1 MYTDTTPQADRHALS
16 AVHAETI
23 RASLPAVGANI
34 NEIAQLFYR
43 TMFAKHPELLA
54 NTFNRG
60 NQRSGEQQ
68 KALAASVATFAAML
82 VDTSAPSPV
91 ELLTRIG
98 HKHVSLGIT
107 EDQYQIVHD
116 NLFQAIGEVLGD
128 AVTPAVAEA
137 WDRVY
142 WIMADVLVG
151 FEKGLYGS
159 AGVEDGDVFVPARLT
174 GREQL
179 TGSVM
184 KYSFEAEGFAQTQP
198 GQYTSL
204 GVRLP
209 DGARQLRQYSLVEWD
224 DRGFSVAVQRDGEV
238 SSHLQDHVLEGET
251 IEATLPAGHLVL
263 HQFTSPIVTVSQGIG
278 STPMAGMLMA
288 LIKRLDTEQG
298 SASRPEHPITVLHAD
313 ASESDY
319 AFRDLAASVTSRLH
333 APLVTA
339 FRDQDQRLDLK
350 ALAADGTLPAGAQWY
365 LCGGNAFLRDIRDQI
380 EEHKTSLFPVEVH
393 FELFSPNDWLLR

>member
-1 MYTDTTPQADRHALS
+1 MYTDAAPQADRHALS
-16 AVHAETI
+16 PEHAETI
-23 RASLPAVGANI
+23 RATLPAVGANI
-34 NEIAQLFYR
+34 HEIAQRFYR
-43 TMFAKHPELLA
+43 TMFSKHPELLA
-54 NTFNRG
+54 DTFNRG

-91 ELLTRIG
+91 DLLTRIG

-107 EDQYQIVHD
+107 EDQYQVVHD

-128 AVTPAVAEA
+128 AVTPEVAEA

-151 FEKGLYGS
+151 FERGLYDS
-159 AGVEDGDVFVPARLT
+159 AGVRPGEVFVPAELT
-174 GREQL
+174 AREPL

-184 KYSFEAEGFAQTQP
+184 KYSFAAEGFGPTRP

-224 DRGFSVAVQRDGEV
+224 DQGFSVAVQRDGEV
-238 SSHLQDHVLEGET
+238 SSHLQDHVRAGDT

-278 STPMAGMLMA
+278 STPMAGMLVA
-288 LIKRLDTEQG
+288 LIRRLDAEQG
-298 SASRPEHPITVLHAD
+298 AASRPEHPITVLHAD
-313 ASESDY
+313 ASEEDY
-319 AFRDLAASVTSRLH
+319 AFRDLAESVTRRLG

-339 FRDQDQRLDLK
+339 FRDRGQRLDLA
-350 ALAADGTLPAGAQWY
+350 ALAEDGTLPAGAQWY
-365 LCGGNAFLRDIRDQI
+365 LCGGNAFLQDIRDQL
-380 EEHKTSLFPVEVH
+380 EAHKTTLFPAEVH

>member
-1 MYTDTTPQADRHALS
+1 MYMDTPPHVDRRSLS
-16 AVHAETI
+16 PEHAETI
-23 RASLPAVGANI
+23 RATLPAVGAHI
-34 NEIAQLFYR
+34 QEIAQLFYR
-43 TMFAKHPELLA
+43 TMFSTHPDLLA
-54 NTFNRG
+54 DTFNRG

-128 AVTPAVAEA
+128 AVTPEVAEA

-142 WIMADVLVG
+142 WILADVLVG
-151 FEKGLYGS
+151 FEQGLYAS
-159 AGVEDGDVFVPARLT
+159 AGVRDGNVFVPARLT
-174 GREQL
+174 TRNQL

-184 KYSFEAEGFAQTQP
+184 KYAFEAEGFARTRP

-204 GVRLP
+204 GVTLP

-224 DRGFSVAVQRDGEV
+224 ERGFSVAVERAGEV
-238 SSHLQDHVLEGET
+238 SSHLQDHVREGDT

-278 STPMAGMLMA
+278 STPMAGMLVA
-288 LIKRLDTEQG
+288 LIKRLEAEQG
-298 SASRPEHPITVLHAD
+298 AASRPEHPITVLHAD
-313 ASESDY
+313 ASEADY

-339 FRDQDQRLDLK
+339 FRDQGQRLDLQ
-350 ALAADGTLPAGAQWY
+350 ALAEDGTLPAGAQWY
-365 LCGGNAFLRDIRDQI
+365 LCGGNAFLQDIRDQL
-380 EEHKTSLFPVEVH
+380 EAHKTLLFPAEVH

>member
-1 MYTDTTPQADRHALS
+1 
-16 AVHAETI
+16 
-23 RASLPAVGANI
+23 
-34 NEIAQLFYR
+34 
-43 TMFAKHPELLA
+43 
-54 NTFNRG
+54 
-60 NQRSGEQQ
+60 
-68 KALAASVATFAAML
+68 
-82 VDTSAPSPV
+82 
-91 ELLTRIG
+91 
-98 HKHVSLGIT
+98 
-107 EDQYQIVHD
+107 VHD
-116 NLFQAIGEVLGD
+116 NLFQAIVEVLGD
-128 AVTPAVAEA
+128 AVTPEVAEA

-151 FEKGLYGS
+151 FEQGLYGS
-159 AGVEDGDVFVPARLT
+159 AGVEDGDVFVTARLT

-184 KYSFEAEGFAQTQP
+184 KYSFAAEGFAHTQP

-224 DRGFSVAVQRDGEV
+224 DRGFSVAVQREGEV
-238 SSHLQDHVLEGET
+238 SSHLQDHVREGDA

-288 LIKRLDTEQG
+288 LIKRLDAEQG
-298 SASRPEHPITVLHAD
+298 AASRPEHPITVLHAD
-313 ASESDY
+313 ASEADY
-319 AFRDLAASVTSRLH
+319 AFRDLAAEVTRRLG

-350 ALAADGTLPAGAQWY
+350 ALVDDGTLPTGAQWY
-365 LCGGNAFLRDIRDQI
+365 LCGGNAFLQDIRDQL
-380 EEHKTSLFPVEVH
+380 EAHKTSLFPVEVH

>member
-1 MYTDTTPQADRHALS
+1 MYTDTAPQADRHALS
-16 AVHAETI
+16 AEHAETI
-23 RASLPAVGANI
+23 RATLPAVGAHI
-34 NEIAQLFYR
+34 TEIAQLFYR
-43 TMFAKHPELLA
+43 TMFSRHPELLA
-54 NTFNRG
+54 DTFNRG

-82 VDTSAPSPV
+82 VDESAPSPV
-91 ELLTRIG
+91 DLLTRIG

-107 EDQYQIVHD
+107 RDQYQVVHD
-116 NLFQAIGEVLGD
+116 NLFHAIAEVLGE
-128 AVTPAVAEA
+128 AVTPPVAEA

-142 WIMADVLVG
+142 WIMADVLTG
-151 FEKGLYGS
+151 FEQGLYDS
-159 AGVEDGDVFVPARLT
+159 AGVDAGDVFVPARLT
-174 GREQL
+174 ERRRL

-184 KYSFEAEGFAQTQP
+184 RYSFAAEGFAATRP

-224 DRGFSVAVQRDGEV
+224 EAGFSVAVQRDGEV
-238 SSHLQDHVLEGET
+238 SSHLQDHVREGDT
-251 IEATLPAGHLVL
+251 IDATLPAGHLVL

-288 LIKRLDTEQG
+288 LIRRLDTEQG
-298 SASRPEHPITVLHAD
+298 AGSRPEHPITVLHAD
-313 ASESDY
+313 ASEDDY
-319 AFRDLAASVTSRLH
+319 AFRDLAEEVTSRLH

-339 FRDQDQRLDLK
+339 FRDRGERLDLG
-350 ALAADGTLPAGAQWY
+350 ALAGAGTLPVGAQWY
-365 LCGGNAFLRDIRDQI
+365 LCGGNAFLQDVRDQL
-380 EEHKTSLFPVEVH
+380 EAHKTTLFPVEVH